1 MKEMSRQQKWQKK
14 MRSVGRCIIC
24 GRPAPPGTLYCMR
37 HWIEKHQGRKRTHY
51 CKTIRALERLLLGSV
66 STKCQL
72 CERPAVPGSDYCPF
86 HLVQLHPTE
95 WPLLQ
100 ELVERRS
107 SLAIG
112 DSR

>member
-1 MKEMSRQQKWQKK
+1 MSRQQKWQRK
-14 MRSVGRCIIC
+14 MRVAGRCIIC
-24 GRPAPPGTLYCMR
+24 GRPAPPGTLYCML
-37 HWIEKHQGRKRTHY
+37 HWIKMHRGKRTYY
-51 CKTIRALERLLLGSV
+51 CKTIRALEQLLLS
-66 STKCQL
+66 SASAKCQL

-86 HLVQLHPTE
+86 HLIRLLPEQ

>member
-1 MKEMSRQQKWQKK
+1 MSRQQKWQKK

-24 GRPAPPGTLYCMR
+24 GRPAPPGTLYCML
-37 HWIEKHQGRKRTHY
+37 HWIKMHQGKRTYY
-51 CKTIRALERLLLGSV
+51 CKTIRALEKLVRTSANA
-66 STKCQL
+66 KCPL
-72 CERPAVPGSDYCPF
+72 CGRPAIPGSYCPF
-86 HLVQLHPTE
+86 HLICLQPE
-95 WPLLQ
+95 QWPLLQ